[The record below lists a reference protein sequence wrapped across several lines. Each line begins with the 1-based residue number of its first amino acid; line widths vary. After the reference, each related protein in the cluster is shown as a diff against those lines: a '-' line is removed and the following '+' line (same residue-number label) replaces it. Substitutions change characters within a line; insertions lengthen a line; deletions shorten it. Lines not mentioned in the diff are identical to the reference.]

1 MRKNFAYSADFDEA
15 TEKLF
20 REANYLGEGHNG
32 VVYELPN
39 RKAIKIFLRKKVCN
53 DESSI
58 LARTNGSKYFPYMYK
73 RGKFYVIRDLV
84 DGKRLDKHIQQNGL
98 SDSLINNIYE
108 LLVEFKRLKF
118 KKLDVRCK
126 DIYVSD
132 NEKLMI
138 IDPKKAYTRKVD
150 FPRHLMKGLNKIG
163 VLEEFFQGIK
173 KIDSKKAVEWELKF
187 KRYCENER
195 LSLMDDLN

>member
-1 MRKNFAYSADFDEA
+1 MKKNFAYSADFDEA

-20 REANYLGEGHNG
+20 REANYLGEGNNG

-53 DESSI
+53 DEGSI

-73 RGKFYVIRDLV
+73 KGKLYVIRDLV
-84 DGKRLDKHIQQNGL
+84 EGKRLDKHIKQNGL
-98 SDSLINNIYE
+98 SERLIKNIYE

-118 KKLDVRCK
+118 KKIDVRCK
-126 DIYVSD
+126 DIYVSN

-138 IDPKKAYTRKVD
+138 IDPKKAYSKKID
-150 FPRHLMKGLNKIG
+150 YPRHLMKGLNKIG
-163 VLEEFFQGIK
+163 VLEEFLKGIG
-173 KIDSKKAVEWELKF
+173 KIDSKKAVAWELKF
-187 KRYCENER
+187 KRYCESEN
-195 LSLMDDLN
+195 LSMIE